1 MRFFVRF
8 NSSFLQ
14 TDLEERKRGREEER
28 KRGREEE
35 RIDGKNY
42 CSVVGNL
49 KKSKFERILLLKGYL
64 DEVAV
69 LLRIGESESSFEDSD
84 EL

>member
-8 NSSFLQ
+8 NSSFPQ

-35 RIDGKNY
+35 RVDEKNY

-49 KKSKFERILLLKGYL
+49 KKSKFARLLTFERILG
-64 DEVAV
+64 
-69 LLRIGESESSFEDSD
+69 RGSSFAPNWRK
-84 EL
+84 